1 MFEGDLL
8 RSIAVP
14 VVLRLLNEKAMYGYE
29 IIKEV
34 HNRTNGEFQWK
45 EGTLYPCLHRMEGEG
60 LIKSEWQQAESGRKR
75 KYYLLTSK
83 GKKQLSVKVAEWGK
97 FVASVNGL
105 FSPMTDLPQS

>member
-34 HNRTNGEFQWK
+34 HSRTNGEFQWK

-60 LIKSEWQQAESGRKR
+60 LIKSEWQKADSGRKR

-83 GKKQLSVKVAEWGK
+83 GKKQMEVKVTEWGK
-97 FVASVNGL
+97 FVESVNSL
-105 FSPMTDLPQS
+105 FIPLKEIPQS

>member
-60 LIKSEWQQAESGRKR
+60 LIKSEWQKAESGRKR
-75 KYYLLTSK
+75 KYYLLTTK
-83 GKKQLSVKVAEWGK
+83 GKKQMEVKVAEWGK
-97 FVASVNGL
+97 FVESVNSL
-105 FSPMTDLPQS
+105 FIPFKDAPQA

>member
-14 VVLRLLNEKAMYGYE
+14 VVLRLLNEREMYGYE

-34 HNRTNGEFQWK
+34 HERTNGEFQWK

-60 LIKSEWQQAESGRKR
+60 LIKSEWQKPEGERRR
-75 KYYLLTSK
+75 KYYHISGLGKQQLTSR
-83 GKKQLSVKVAEWGK
+83 VNEWQK
-97 FVASVNGL
+97 FSESVNTL
-105 FSPMTDLPQS
+105 FSPLNEPSN